1 MVEKTIHIAPDG
13 EIETE
18 PDAYAAV
25 VAETPDGARLMEIRQ
40 GELDDGKGW
49 IFYPD
54 EERYGWAVRF
64 KNETDARL
72 YVGLWAETGGFDTP
86 ETPSKYVPVPV
97 VRAGQEAVA
106 AYLLIGYGVKNSRQM
121 VAQKLGVS
129 KQTVS
134 NYATRI
140 RWTGEIGE

>member
-1 MVEKTIHIAPDG
+1 MVGKTIHIAPDG

-40 GELDDGKGW
+40 GELDDGMRW

-54 EERYGWAVRF
+54 EDRYGWAMRF
-64 KNETDARL
+64 QNETDARL
-72 YVGLWAETGGFDTP
+72 FVGLWAETGGFDTS
-86 ETPSKYVPVPV
+86 ETPSKFVPVPV
-97 VRAGQEAVA
+97 VRAGRDAVA
-106 AYLLIGYGVKNSRQM
+106 AYLLIGTGVKNSRQM

-129 KQTVS
+129 EQAVS
-134 NYATRI
+134 NYASRI
-140 RWTGEIGE
+140 RWKGEIGE